1 MRDRFGRPLTGL
13 RVSVTNDCNL
23 NCFYCHREGCINGG
37 REMSADEIAKI
48 VEVAAEFGVRRVKLT
63 GGEPILR
70 HDIVDVVAGI
80 ARASIE
86 EVSMSTNG
94 TLLADTA
101 HELADAGLSRV
112 NISLDTLDPE
122 TYGSIT
128 GNHLLE
134 DVLSGLD
141 AALDAGLK
149 PVKLNMVVLA
159 GLNDGEIERMI
170 TYASSRGAILQ
181 LIELLKMPNGGQNFT
196 RYHLD
201 LGDVERWLS
210 GRARAIQTRHSMHA
224 RKRYILPEGEV
235 EVVRPM
241 HNSEFCMHCTRLR
254 LTPDGYLKP
263 CLMRNDNLVD
273 VLSSLREGVAD
284 EVRKA
289 FKEAIL
295 QREPHFK
302 VLPSRVV
309 AQSGS

>member
-13 RVSVTNDCNL
+13 RVSVTSDCNL
-23 NCFYCHREGCINGG
+23 NCFYCHREGCRNGE
-37 REMSADEIAKI
+37 RRMSADEIGKI

-70 HDIVDVVAGI
+70 HDIADVVAGI
-80 ARASIE
+80 ARAPIE

-94 TLLADTA
+94 TLLANAA
-101 HELADAGLSRV
+101 HELADAGLARV

-122 TYGSIT
+122 TYASIT
-128 GNHLLE
+128 GKHLLE
-134 DVLSGLD
+134 DALSGLD

-159 GLNDGEIERMI
+159 GLNEGEIERMI

-181 LIELLKMPNGGQNFT
+181 LIELLKMPDGGQNFT
-196 RYHLD
+196 RYHLN
-201 LGDVERWLS
+201 LSDVERWLS
-210 GRARAIQTRHSMHA
+210 ERARAIQTRHLMHA

-254 LTPDGYLKP
+254 LTSDGYLKP

-309 AQSGS
+309 PQSGS

>member
-13 RVSVTNDCNL
+13 RVSVTNECNL
-23 NCFYCHREGCINGG
+23 NCFYCHREGCQNGK

-48 VEVAAEFGVRRVKLT
+48 AEVATEFGVRRVKLT
-63 GGEPILR
+63 GGEPSLR
-70 HDIVDVVAGI
+70 HDIADVVAKI
-80 ARASIE
+80 ARTPIE

-94 TLLADTA
+94 TLLADVA
-101 HELADAGLSRV
+101 HDLAYAGLSRV

-122 TYGSIT
+122 TYESIT
-128 GNHLLE
+128 EKNLLD

-141 AALDAGLK
+141 AALNAGLK

-159 GLNDGEIERMI
+159 GLNDDEIERMI
-170 TYASSRGAILQ
+170 DYSSNRGAVLQ
-181 LIELLKMPNGGQNFT
+181 LIELMKMPTGSQTF
-196 RYHLD
+196 YHHYLD
-201 LGDVERWLS
+201 LGDVERLLS

-254 LTPDGYLKP
+254 LTHDGYLKP
-263 CLMRNDNLVD
+263 CLMRNDDLVD
-273 VLSSLREGVAD
+273 VLSCLREGSAD
-284 EVRKA
+284 GVRKA

-295 QREPHFK
+295 RREPHFK
-302 VLPSRVV
+302 VLSH
-309 AQSGS
+309 SGFTQ